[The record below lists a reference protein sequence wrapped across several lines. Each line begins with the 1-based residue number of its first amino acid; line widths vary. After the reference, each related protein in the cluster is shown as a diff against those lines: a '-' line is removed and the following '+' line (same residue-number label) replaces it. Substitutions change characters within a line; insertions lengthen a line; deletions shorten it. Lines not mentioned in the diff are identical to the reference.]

1 MNITKNY
8 QYMRKNT
15 KKHKFIASTNIH
27 PGDLI
32 FYFSLDAIQGKPNA
46 NSVEHV
52 GICVGH
58 DKYHIPLIAHATYG
72 NNTSQVMITPL
83 TALYGYLVF
92 RLSEDHD
99 PKHRIR
105 NKIVDIAT
113 TWASQEIPYDF
124 KRKQHMSDF
133 LKQHDTIHSALKA
146 SKKAFTGNGDY
157 RALKFAIRGD
167 QPIKEGSPRGFRC
180 DQFVI
185 LCLQVAELQL
195 LNQDVHG
202 QYFTPLASPNNPYP
216 WISITNPNRGL
227 IRQLP
232 KQGYQQIL
240 SHERPIKDYA
250 EQFCSN
256 SNFSDRRTKHETIGR
271 DTAPMMLLAAP
282 FFIGALQD
290 IYHDSLVPLN
300 AKDCSPST
308 LIQHFMD
315 DDGGSGFKLIG
326 IVVKQYL
333 AKHFPDHKIIEHD
346 IIEKSIPKK
355 QPVKMDSEG
364 DIFYTHTLQTLLL
377 PSQPQ
382 AQSIPSNGLD
392 PTQGITPCLTLFLQH
407 HQQLNDAQ
415 LEGIVRHMKRR
426 QLSDAWQNL
435 SSNSQTSLGHR
446 LFHIFNNNTSQAE
459 PNPKRACTRQNH

>member
-1 MNITKNY
+1 MN
-8 QYMRKNT
+8 KNT
-15 KKHKFIASTNIH
+15 KKHRFIASKKIH

-32 FYFSLDAIQGKPNA
+32 FYFSLDNIQGKPNA
-46 NSVEHV
+46 HSVEHV

-58 DKYHIPLIAHATYG
+58 DKDLIPQIAHATYG
-72 NNTSQVMITPL
+72 KNTTEVMITPL
-83 TALYGYLVF
+83 SALYGYLVF
-92 RLSEDHD
+92 RLSEDND
-99 PKHRIR
+99 PKHRI
-105 NKIVDIAT
+105 KKKMVDIAT
-113 TWASQEIPYDF
+113 TWASQKIPYDF

-133 LKQHDTIHSALKA
+133 LGRHDTIDSALKA

-167 QPIKEGSPRGFRC
+167 QPIKKGSPHGFRC

-195 LNQDVHG
+195 LNQDVDEE
-202 QYFTPLASPNNPYP
+202 YFTPLASPNNPYP

-232 KQGYQQIL
+232 TQGYQQIL
-240 SHERPIKDYA
+240 SHETPIKDYA
-250 EQFCSN
+250 KQFRSD
-256 SNFSDRRTKHETIGR
+256 FSQRKTKHEKIGK
-271 DTAPMMLLAAP
+271 DTAPMIALAKPYFVAE
-282 FFIGALQD
+282 LQHF
-290 IYHDSLVPLN
+290 YPSRVPLN

-308 LIQHFMD
+308 LIQYFMD

-326 IVVKQYL
+326 IVVKPYL

-364 DIFYTHTLQTLLL
+364 DIFYTQTLQTLLL

-382 AQSIPSNGLD
+382 AQSTPFNGLD
-392 PTQGITPCLTLFLQH
+392 PTQRITPCLTLFLQH

-415 LEGIVRHMKRR
+415 LEGIVRHMKCIKRR

-435 SSNSQTSLGHR
+435 SSSTQTSLGHR
-446 LFHIFNNNTSQAE
+446 LFHLFNNNTSQEE
-459 PNPKRACTRQNH
+459 PSLKRVCARQNH

>member
-1 MNITKNY
+1 MNKN
-8 QYMRKNT
+8 R
-15 KKHKFIASTNIH
+15 KKHRFIASKNIH

-32 FYFSLDAIQGKPNA
+32 FYFSLDNIQGKPNA
-46 NSVEHV
+46 HSVEHV

-58 DKYHIPLIAHATYG
+58 DKDLIPQIAHATHG
-72 NNTSQVMITPL
+72 KNTTEVMITPL
-83 TALYGYLVF
+83 SALYGYLVF
-92 RLSEDHD
+92 RLSEDND
-99 PKHRIR
+99 PKHRI
-105 NKIVDIAT
+105 KKKMVDIAT
-113 TWASQEIPYDF
+113 TWASQKIPYDF

-133 LKQHDTIHSALKA
+133 LGQHDTIDSALKA

-167 QPIKEGSPRGFRC
+167 QPIKKGSPHGFRC

-195 LNQDVHG
+195 LNQDVDEE
-202 QYFTPLASPNNPYP
+202 YFTPLASPNNPYP

-240 SHERPIKDYA
+240 SHETPIRDYA
-250 EQFCSN
+250 EHFGSD
-256 SNFSDRRTKHETIGR
+256 FSSRRTKHETIGR
-271 DTAPMMLLAAP
+271 DTAPMMLLAEP
-282 FFIGALQD
+282 YFVEELQRF
-290 IYHDSLVPLN
+290 YHSRVPLN

-326 IVVKQYL
+326 IVVKPYL

-364 DIFYTHTLQTLLL
+364 DIFYRHTLQTLLL

-382 AQSIPSNGLD
+382 AQSIPFNGLD
-392 PTQGITPCLTLFLQH
+392 PTQGITLYLTLLLQH

-426 QLSDAWQNL
+426 QLSDAWKNL
-435 SSNSQTSLGHR
+435 PPNSQTSLGHR
-446 LFHIFNNNTSQAE
+446 LFHLFNNNTSQEE
-459 PNPKRACTRQNH
+459 PNPKKVCARQNH